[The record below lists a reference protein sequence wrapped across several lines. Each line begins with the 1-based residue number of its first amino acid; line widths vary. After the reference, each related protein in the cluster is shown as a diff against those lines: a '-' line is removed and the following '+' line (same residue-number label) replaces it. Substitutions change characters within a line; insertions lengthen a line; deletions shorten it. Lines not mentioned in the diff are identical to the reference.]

1 MKIYFLL
8 VMFSFFSVFVQ
19 VIGLLLAVAF
29 YTLLERKVL
38 GYIQLRKGP
47 NKVRI
52 IGLAQPLADALKLFV
67 KEQLKPALSNW
78 VAYMFAPVLRLRLAL
93 RLWLVYPSF
102 GFSVYCFYLGVVF
115 FLCVSS
121 VGVYGTLIA
130 GWSSNSK
137 YALLGALRAV
147 AQTISYEIRI
157 VLVLLSGIYLAG
169 RYNFNFFCFFQEK
182 GFWLFLVCS
191 VVSFMWLVTIL
202 AETNRAPFDFAEG
215 ESEIVS
221 GFNIEY
227 RAGGFALIFMAE
239 YGSILVMSV
248 VTGLLFFGG
257 SDFFFDVFGG
267 FLLKG
272 LFFSFFFLWARG
284 RLPRIRY
291 DRLISLT
298 WKVFL
303 PVSLGWLGFIFVF
316 CLF

>member
-1 MKIYFLL
+1 
-8 VMFSFFSVFVQ
+8 MFSFFNVFVQ
-19 VIGLLLAVAF
+19 ILGLLLAVAF

-47 NKVRI
+47 NKVRFV
-52 IGLAQPLADALKLFV
+52 GLIQPLADALKLFV
-67 KEQLKPALSNW
+67 KEQLKPVLSNW
-78 VAYMFAPVLRLRLAL
+78 FAYLFAPVLRLGLAL
-93 RLWLVYPSF
+93 SLWLVYPSF
-102 GFSVYCFYLGVVF
+102 GCSVYCFYLGIMF

-147 AQTISYEIRI
+147 AQTISYEISI
-157 VLVLLSGIYLAG
+157 VLILLSGVYLVG
-169 RYNFNFFCFFQEK
+169 SYNFNFFCFFQMG
-182 GFWLFLVCS
+182 GFWLFIVCS

-227 RAGGFALIFMAE
+227 SAGGFALIFIAE
-239 YGSILVMSV
+239 YGSILVIRV

-257 SDFFFDVFGG
+257 SDFLVRLFGG

-272 LFFSFFFLWARG
+272 LFFSFFFL
-284 RLPRIRY
+284 
-291 DRLISLT
+291 
-298 WKVFL
+298 
-303 PVSLGWLGFIFVF
+303 
-316 CLF
+316 